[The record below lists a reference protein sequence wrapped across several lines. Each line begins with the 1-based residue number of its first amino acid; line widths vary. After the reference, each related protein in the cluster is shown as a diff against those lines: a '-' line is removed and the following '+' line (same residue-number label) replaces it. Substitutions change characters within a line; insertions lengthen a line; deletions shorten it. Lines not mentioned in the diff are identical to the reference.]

1 MSKISTDKYCHQ
13 KLYYRQHKERLNRRK
28 TLNSYKKKYGEF
40 MANNSRIIEFRQ
52 NKKAYLSLKDLNR
65 EVLIHFLKIYE
76 II

>member
-1 MSKISTDKYCHQ
+1 MSKIATDKYYHQ
-13 KLYYRQHKERLNRRK
+13 KSYYRLHKERLNRRK

-40 MANNSRIIEFRQ
+40 MADNSRIFEFRQ
-52 NKKAYLSLKDLNR
+52 NKKAYLCLKDLNK